1 MVNRMKPSQ
10 QIKLA
15 SAGTGKTFSL
25 SNTYLGL
32 FTNGKA
38 PSEIMASTFTRKAAA
53 EILKRLF
60 ERLVE
65 GVNDAEK
72 LQELKD
78 FSAIPSDWCV
88 ENVKACVVK
97 LALSID
103 KIRVSTLDSYFNKVA
118 SQHRREL
125 GLPLQWR
132 MSEVHQDAELLQS
145 AIGNYVAQN
154 SLDDIVSIVSSL
166 GDANAPRDFL
176 DKLLSE
182 TTATLD
188 LISDCDEQS
197 WDCVSPFATN
207 VSSELLL
214 AKLDGINNI
223 IERKGAESKT
233 KTMVDAVSDGD
244 VKAMVHHS
252 VYADNLWYKKPIHDD
267 WVELCP
273 LVHDYA
279 RSVATQQVIARNK
292 TYARLFKDVQ
302 SELLRLR
309 QQSRLFSFS
318 DITRLIASAV
328 VEQRIDLSDSALDLL
343 LDEFQ
348 DTSVLQWRIL
358 QPQITASIERQRSLF
373 TVGDT
378 KQAIYGWRSGDS
390 RLLSG
395 FKDWSQKNT
404 QGGCVEQSTLEKNFR
419 SSAVIL
425 DTTDLVFGKAT
436 QLVPNSEEVATA
448 INAWTADYEK
458 HVADKNIPGCALL
471 FEVEKTDTINE
482 KLALAKAAAARAA
495 KLHEQAP
502 SKSIAILVRQ
512 NSMLALI
519 QDELRKLDVQAGSHG
534 GVAITDAESV
544 LIALSWLT
552 AVFYPGDTLA
562 RFHVQTS
569 QLSTFGDENDLSD
582 EQFDRHAQLQRR
594 TILSI
599 GFGDYLRRH
608 VDDLQSCFP
617 SGHDRHRLQ
626 QLLDLAY
633 RFDALSDK
641 DALGFVEFIH
651 TTKVSDSSATKV
663 RLMTIHAAK
672 GLEFDA
678 VILPQMNDSL
688 IGNIH
693 RQIAV
698 GSRPST
704 IAPYSNLCAYP
715 SATHAELI
723 PELAKFESELKTA
736 RASEA
741 LSLMYVA
748 LTRAVERVEMMVPPA
763 SKSGATD
770 RVSCL
775 LRNGIDCVDSDT
787 KLLFA
792 DNAELSLK
800 WQHPQSDLNSWAQ
813 EDLQEIVAQPEKA
826 SPFTASKTPRL
837 LKRVAPSQVGAG
849 NYRGADILGEFNQAA
864 MTRGSKI
871 HALLENCEWLE
882 DFTTDDSELQVML
895 SKEHV
900 LQKLSRPPVGDFEVW
915 RERNFSA
922 LINEGDS
929 SYILRGCFDRV
940 VIHLDSNGKKV
951 AAEIIDYKTGTINDI
966 SRMKYQAQLDEYSK
980 ALQLL
985 LDLGVDDISCCLL
998 ELDA

>member
-1 MVNRMKPSQ
+1 MANNIPPSQ

-25 SNTYLGL
+25 SSAYLGL
-32 FTNGKA
+32 FTNGKS

-65 GVNDAEK
+65 GVDNADK

-78 FSAIPSDWCV
+78 FSAIPDDWCV
-88 ENVKACVVK
+88 EDVKACVVK

-103 KIRVSTLDSYFNKVA
+103 QIQVSTLDSYFNRVA
-118 SQHRREL
+118 SRHRREL

-132 MSEVHQDAELLQS
+132 MSEVHQDADLLQA
-145 AIGNYVAQN
+145 AIGNYVSQN
-154 SLDDIVSIVSSL
+154 SLSNIVSIVSSL
-166 GDANAPRDFL
+166 GTANAPRDFL
-176 DKLLSE
+176 EKLLNE

-188 LISDCDEQS
+188 LINDSDEQAWS
-197 WDCVSPFATN
+197 CVAPFTTD
-207 VSSELLL
+207 VTSDLLFG
-214 AKLDGINNI
+214 KLEGINNI
-223 IERKGAESKT
+223 TGRKGAEAKT
-233 KTMVDAVSDGD
+233 KAILEAITNDDVREMV
-244 VKAMVHHS
+244 KHS
-252 VYADNLWYKKPIHDD
+252 TYQDDLWHKKPIHDD
-267 WVELCP
+267 WVALCP
-273 LVHDYA
+273 LVKKYA
-279 RSVATQQVIARNK
+279 RYVSTQQVIARNK
-292 TYARLFKDVQ
+292 TYSCLFNDVQ
-302 SELLRLR
+302 VELRRLR

-318 DITRLIASAV
+318 DITRLIATAIA
-328 VEQRIDLSDSALDLL
+328 EQRIELADNELDLL

-358 QPQITASIERQRSLF
+358 QPQITASVEQQRALF

-395 FKDWSQKNT
+395 FKEWSEENT
-404 QGGCVEQSTLEKNFR
+404 QGGSVEQSTLEKNFR

-425 DTTDLVFGKAT
+425 NTTDLIFGKAT
-436 QLVPNSEEVATA
+436 SLIPHSDEVAAA
-448 INAWTADYEK
+448 INGWTSDYK
-458 HVADKNIPGCALL
+458 NHVAAKNIPGCALL
-471 FEVEKTDTINE
+471 FEVEKTDTVNE
-482 KLALAKAAAARAA
+482 KLALAKAAASRAA
-495 KLHEQAP
+495 KLHMQAP

-519 QDELRKLDVQAGSHG
+519 QDELRTLGVQAGSHG

-552 AVFYPGDTLA
+552 AVFYPGNSLA

-569 QLSTFGDENDLSD
+569 RLSTFGNEDDLSN

-608 VDDLQSCFP
+608 VDDLQTCFP
-617 SGHDRHRLQ
+617 SGHDCHRLQ

-633 RFDALSDK
+633 RFDALADK
-641 DALGFVEFIH
+641 DALGFVEFIR
-651 TTKVSDSSATKV
+651 TTKVSDSAATKV

-678 VILPQMNDSL
+678 VILPQLNDGL

-693 RQIAV
+693 RQIAI

-704 IAPYSNLCAYP
+704 IAPYSELCAYP
-715 SATHAELI
+715 SSTHAELI
-723 PELAKFESELKTA
+723 PELAQLESKLKTS
-736 RASEA
+736 RSSEA
-741 LSLMYVA
+741 LSLLYVA
-748 LTRAVERVEMMVPPA
+748 LTRAVERVEMIVPPT
-763 SKSGATD
+763 SKSGTTD

-775 LRNGIDCVDSDT
+775 LRNGLDTCPVDTDLS
-787 KLLFA
+787 FA
-792 DNAELSLK
+792 DDEKLCLK

-813 EDLQEIVAQPEKA
+813 ADVAEDVVQTEKTL
-826 SPFTASKTPRL
+826 PFTVSKTARL
-837 LKRVAPSQVGAG
+837 LKRVAPSQADVSSHS
-849 NYRGADILGEFNQAA
+849 GADVLGEISQAA
-864 MTRGSKI
+864 MARGSAI
-871 HALLENCEWLE
+871 HALLESCEWLD
-882 DFTTDDSELQVML
+882 DFNTDDATLKSML
-895 SKEHV
+895 EKEHV
-900 LQKLSRPPVGDFEVW
+900 RNKLTRPTSGNFEVW
-915 RERNFSA
+915 RERNFSV
-922 LINEGDS
+922 LIKNDGT

-940 VIHLDSNGKKV
+940 VIERDSNG
-951 AAEIIDYKTGTINDI
+951 AALSAEIIDYKTGSVSDAM
-966 SRMKYQAQLDEYSK
+966 RAKYQAQLNEYSK

-985 LDLGVDDISCCLL
+985 LCLDGSSISSNLL